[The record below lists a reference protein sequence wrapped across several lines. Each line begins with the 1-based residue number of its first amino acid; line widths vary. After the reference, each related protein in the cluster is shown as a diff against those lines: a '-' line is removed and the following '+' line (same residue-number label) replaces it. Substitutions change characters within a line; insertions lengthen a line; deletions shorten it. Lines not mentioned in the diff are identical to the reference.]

1 MARKPLHRDKWLVEA
16 ARDRLFIL
24 MRQHVESGHTGELL
38 EQCLMSVASLN
49 LKKGVYA
56 RAVEICGFIIAR
68 YASRCAAPW

>member
-1 MARKPLHRDKWLVEA
+1 
-16 ARDRLFIL
+16 